1 MTDSRERTTGL
12 RAALSLPSVYRWFQG
27 SLAISRARHEVA
39 TTYIRAQPGDRVL
52 DIGCGPAEVLQH
64 LPAVRS
70 FGLDYSAQYLQ
81 EARRR
86 YREHHPRPSFA
97 QMDVRALRPGAR
109 RFDIV
114 LAQGVLRHFDDAEA
128 QSILT
133 AAAGSLS
140 DTGRLITINPAFD
153 PAQSRVA
160 RLLNL
165 QRQGQARPG
174 PRQSTGRIAATAF
187 EQVTTHVRHNLMRV
201 PYTHVIMVCV
211 KPQSGESARGVPCA
225 SALQLT
231 QQAPFPPRVD

>member
-12 RAALSLPSVYRWFQG
+12 RAALSLPSVYRWFQR

-64 LPAVRS
+64 LPAVRYV
-70 FGLDYSAQYLQ
+70 GLDYSAQYLQ

-86 YREHHPRPSFA
+86 YREHHPRPWFA

-114 LAQGVLRHFDDAEA
+114 LAQGVLHHFDDAEA

-140 DTGRLITINPAFD
+140 DTGRLITIDPAFD

-160 RLLNL
+160 RLLISND
-165 QRQGQARPG
+165 RGRHVRSVAEY
-174 PRQSTGRIAATAF
+174 GRIARTAF

-211 KPQSGESARGVPCA
+211 KPQSRESATDLACA
-225 SALQLT
+225 ASKT
-231 QQAPFPPRVD
+231 R